1 MVVASRRWTLVSRD
15 YSNKGSNVVT
25 VFVKPK
31 IVKCPCVL

>member
-1 MVVASRRWTLVSRD
+1 MLLDTGLISRD

-31 IVKCPCVL
+31 IVKCPPVV